1 MGRIMEEREMEDLD
15 LRDREESAEDETPEV
30 EGHRLRI
37 SDEEE
42 GAGRRKRSPGDE
54 DDLDKGRRR

>member
-1 MGRIMEEREMEDLD
+1 MEEREMEDLD
-15 LRDREESAEDETPEV
+15 LRDREESAEDDAPEV
-30 EGHRLRI
+30 EGHRLHI

-42 GAGRRKRSPGDE
+42 GAGRRKRSPGDDD